1 MADYVWI
8 FPAVVLT
15 IILVKLVITHANT
28 KKEES

>member
-1 MADYVWI
+1 MGDYVWI

-15 IILVKLVITHANT
+15 IILAKLVITHANT